1 MSERT
6 RRLWL
11 ETAYAMAC
19 KPLQQLEQ
27 HGANEEASHLLNDIR
42 AQLRQ
47 VIYLLMH
54 DEECPVDL
62 PDNWE
67 SKS

>member
-1 MSERT
+1 MSERM
-6 RRLWL
+6 RRIWL
-11 ETAYAMAC
+11 ESAYCMAN
-19 KPLQQLEQ
+19 KPLQQLEKY
-27 HGANEEASHLLNDIR
+27 GTNEEASKLLNDIR

-67 SKS
+67 DK

>member
-1 MSERT
+1 MRQI
-6 RRLWL
+6 WL
-11 ETAYAMAC
+11 GSAYAMVC
-19 KPLQQLEQ
+19 KPLQQLEEYA
-27 HGANEEASHLLNDIR
+27 GNEEASRMLNEIR

-54 DEECPVDL
+54 DEDCPIDL

-67 SKS
+67 SRS